1 MPDIKHYEGNLSHLS
16 QIKEE
21 GFPDRLRSL
30 NNRCPPNR
38 LTNQMLTKKVSINRI
53 EENEIES
60 KQIWRLKTWLQGK
73 LPQDTS
79 RHPKILA

>member
-1 MPDIKHYEGNLSHLS
+1 
-16 QIKEE
+16 
-21 GFPDRLRSL
+21 
-30 NNRCPPNR
+30 
-38 LTNQMLTKKVSINRI
+38 MLTKKVSINRI